1 MSFQYVSE
9 TTGAPTTRNS
19 IELLSNATEK
29 LSKLM
34 IRLSGLNLY
43 MKKLEMEE
51 EGFIPIGLDAG
62 NA

>member
-1 MSFQYVSE
+1 
-9 TTGAPTTRNS
+9 
-19 IELLSNATEK
+19 
-29 LSKLM
+29 M

-62 NA
+62 NV

>member
-1 MSFQYVSE
+1 
-9 TTGAPTTRNS
+9 
-19 IELLSNATEK
+19 
-29 LSKLM
+29 M

-62 NA
+62 KTQWAKIRKKEQFRKYALFLPQRLT

>member
-1 MSFQYVSE
+1 
-9 TTGAPTTRNS
+9 
-19 IELLSNATEK
+19 
-29 LSKLM
+29 M

-62 NA
+62 INNTVHYEHFWFQKSGHLKK